1 MCLSAT
7 SADRTRLHATC
18 MEAGMSETFDPAALA
33 EAMAPLLGLELTPE
47 RRGPVVMHLQIAA
60 EMAAKLGAAKL
71 DDEAEPAPV
80 FTP

>member
-1 MCLSAT
+1 MKAMND
-7 SADRTRLHATC
+7 A
-18 MEAGMSETFDPAALA
+18 FDPAALA

-47 RRGPVVMHLQIAA
+47 TRGPVVLHLKIAA
-60 EMAAKLGAAKL
+60 EMAAKLPAL

>member
-1 MCLSAT
+1 
-7 SADRTRLHATC
+7 
-18 MEAGMSETFDPAALA
+18 MSESFDPAAVA

-47 RRGPVVMHLQIAA
+47 RRGPVLMHLKIAA
-60 EMAAKLGAAKL
+60 DLAGKLAAVPL